1 MRLPYKTGQVRITS
15 PYGNRTLNGAADWH
29 NGIDFVS
36 DGDKQIV
43 AVCGGVVLQSR
54 MVTDKSNL
62 TWEWGNYVSVQ
73 GDDGKTIY
81 YCHMAQ
87 RKVVQGQRVEAGHV
101 LGIEGNTGYS
111 FGTHCH
117 FEVRNSP
124 TSAAIDP
131 AAYLGIRNAV
141 QTFSDAA
148 REWMPYYKEQVQK
161 KCGLEAQT
169 MAYLEQYKYA
179 PDLMRKLAEAMA

>member
-15 PYGNRTLNGAADWH
+15 PYGNRVLNGESGWH
-29 NGIDFVS
+29 NGLDFVS

-43 AVCGGVVLQSR
+43 AVCGGVVQQSR
-54 MVTDKSNL
+54 MVTDKSNR

-81 YCHMAQ
+81 YCHMSQ
-87 RKVVQGQRVEAGHV
+87 RKVAAGQRVKAGDV

-117 FEVRNSP
+117 FEVRNG
-124 TSAAIDP
+124 SAAIDP

-141 QTFSDAA
+141 QTFPDAA
-148 REWMPYYKEQVQK
+148 REWMAWYAEKVQR
-161 KCGLEAQT
+161 KCGFEAQT
-169 MAYLEQYKYA
+169 MAYLGQYKYA
-179 PDLMRKLAEAMA
+179 PDLMRKLWEAMA